1 MKSFKQF
8 QEALIAKGA
17 GKLDSEVLKQNP
29 DLDPTKPRDYMKLK
43 RMQKKLAPKVDLA
56 LNTEEAI
63 ARYAGMAE
71 SLSASLK
78 YAGVAFRNGE
88 LVLQSKDAGA
98 SKFDTSVTK
107 EVPDYLGGAIVR
119 TPSRFLNA
127 TDEFPNYWETYQG
140 ARIFKNHL
148 MKLYPCD
155 S

>member
-1 MKSFKQF
+1 
-8 QEALIAKGA
+8 
-17 GKLDSEVLKQNP
+17 
-29 DLDPTKPRDYMKLK
+29 
-43 RMQKKLAPKVDLA
+43 
-56 LNTEEAI
+56 
-63 ARYAGMAE
+63 MAE

-127 TDEFPNYWETYQG
+127 TDEFFKQINYRG
-140 ARIFKNHL
+140 
-148 MKLYPCD
+148 KLKAQAVREAKRLDLDQILKVLVDFYIH
-155 S
+155 SFLKLEE